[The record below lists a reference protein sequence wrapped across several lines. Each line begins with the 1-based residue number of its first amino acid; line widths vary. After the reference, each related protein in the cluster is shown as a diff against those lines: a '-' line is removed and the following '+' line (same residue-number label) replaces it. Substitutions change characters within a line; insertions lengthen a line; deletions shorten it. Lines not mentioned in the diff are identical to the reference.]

1 MQRRVMDRALRACST
16 GRWVVAAAALVG
28 AAACGDKTINEV
40 SPPPA
45 LITVSSLTSGQTGT
59 IGQPL
64 ATPVSVRVTDQAGNP
79 VANAIV
85 TWTVVTGG
93 GSVATAT
100 STTDG
105 NGNASVIWTLGT
117 TPGDN
122 TLRGSIVTGASV
134 TISATGVVPI
144 GTTMTIQQGNDQT
157 IGIGAATSPLVVM
170 VTTAEGFPIPNVLI
184 SWAVTGG
191 TLGQLKPA
199 SSTTDQNG
207 QAFTIASAGVPT
219 LLTVTATSPGLAPVK
234 FNIIVID

>member
-64 ATPVSVRVTDQAGNP
+64 AKPVSVQVTDQAGNP

-93 GSVATAT
+93 GSVATGT

-134 TISATGVVPI
+134 TISATGV
-144 GTTMTIQQGNDQT
+144 
-157 IGIGAATSPLVVM
+157 A
-170 VTTAEGFPIPNVLI
+170 
-184 SWAVTGG
+184 
-191 TLGQLKPA
+191 
-199 SSTTDQNG
+199 
-207 QAFTIASAGVPT
+207 
-219 LLTVTATSPGLAPVK
+219 
-234 FNIIVID
+234 